1 MRTPLFLILYIS
13 TIWAAEAPPNF
24 IVILGEAQGW
34 ASLSIPLDDRNA
46 AGSRSDY
53 IQTPN
58 LDSIGKSG
66 VSFSDFYA
74 GAPRCTPSR
83 AALYT
88 GRSPTQLHMTF
99 VSEGKKEGAASPGD
113 KVIAPACT
121 TELPANIETIATLLR
136 KRGYA
141 TAHFGKWHL
150 GRVNPTEHGFDESDG
165 ANSNGGPD
173 EVENPNP
180 KQCALTAQKG
190 CDFITRQV
198 KAKKPFYLEIDQ
210 YPGRQGDSATPET
223 IAAVKKRLG
232 ENFNA
237 QNLSRAAGCEEIDKS
252 IGLVL
257 AQLKAAGAEQ
267 NTYII
272 YTADHGAQGANS
284 NGMLTNG
291 KGTIWEG
298 GVRVPLLVS
307 GPQIKAGGFS
317 HVRAS
322 HVDLL
327 PTVAELAGVTR
338 SAWPK
343 GVEGVSLTPVLFGKS
358 ANVMNRARDDFVIHY
373 PHYDKDELGPT
384 SAIYYKNYKM
394 IRVYETGQS
403 LLFDLSTDLA
413 ERKNLAAALPDVVAE
428 LDRRLT
434 EYLKQEGGLLPQP
447 NPNYDPAG
455 ARSVE
460 SRGGSGTGGGKKSK
474 NKK

>member
-1 MRTPLFLILYIS
+1 MRTPLFLILYLCS
-13 TIWAAEAPPNF
+13 LGAAEVPPNF
-24 IVILGEAQGW
+24 VVILGEAQGW
-34 ASLSIPLDDRNA
+34 ASLSIPLDDRNV

-74 GAPRCTPSR
+74 AAPRCTPSR

-88 GRSPTQLHMTF
+88 GRSPTQLRMTF
-99 VSEGKKEGAASPGD
+99 VSEGKKDGVLNSGD

-121 TELPANIETIATLLR
+121 TELPAAIETMATLLR

-180 KQCALTAQKG
+180 KQCLLTAQKG
-190 CDFITRQV
+190 CDFIARQV

-210 YPGRQGDSATPET
+210 YPGRQGESATPET

-232 ENFNA
+232 ENFNS
-237 QNLSRAAGCEEIDKS
+237 QNLNRAAGCEEIDKS
-252 IGLVL
+252 IGQVL
-257 AQLKAAGAEQ
+257 AQLKALGVSS

-284 NGMLTNG
+284 NGILTNG

-298 GVRVPLLVS
+298 GVRVPLLIS
-307 GPQIKAGGFS
+307 GPEIKAGTFS
-317 HVRAS
+317 HLRAS

-327 PTVAELAGVTR
+327 PTVAELAGLA
-338 SAWPK
+338 SASLPN
-343 GVEGVSLTPVLFGKS
+343 GIEGVSLVSVLKGKS
-358 ANVMNRARDDFVIHY
+358 TELLPRARDDFVIHY

-384 SAIYYKNYKM
+384 SAIYYKNYKL
-394 IRVYETGQS
+394 IRVYETSQS
-403 LLFDLSTDLA
+403 LLFDLNTDIG
-413 ERKNLAAALPDVVAE
+413 EKKNLAATLPAVVAE
-428 LDRRLT
+428 LEQRLT
-434 EYLKQEGGLLPQP
+434 EYLKQQGGLLPQP
-447 NPNYDPAG
+447 NPHYDPAG
-455 ARSVE
+455 VRSVD
-460 SRGGSGTGGGKKSK
+460 SRGGNGGGKKSK
-474 NKK
+474 PKK

>member
-13 TIWAAEAPPNF
+13 TVWAAESPPNF
-24 IVILGEAQGW
+24 LVILGEAQGW
-34 ASLSIPLDDRNA
+34 SSLSIPLDDRNV

-58 LDSIGKSG
+58 LDSIGKNG
-66 VSFSDFYA
+66 ISFSDFYA

-99 VSEGKKEGAASPGD
+99 VSEGKKDGAANTGD
-113 KVIAPACT
+113 KVIAPACI
-121 TELPANIETIATLLR
+121 TELPAGVETIGTLLR

-173 EVENPNP
+173 DVENPNP

-190 CDFITRQV
+190 CDFIARQV

-232 ENFNA
+232 ENFNS

-252 IGLVL
+252 IGQVL
-257 AQLKAAGAEQ
+257 AQLKALGVEQ

-298 GVRVPLLVS
+298 GVRVPLLIS
-307 GPQIKAGGFS
+307 GPQIKSGVFS
-317 HVRAS
+317 HARAS

-327 PTVAELAGVTR
+327 PTVVELAGIAGN
-338 SAWPK
+338 SLPK
-343 GVEGVSLTPVLFGKS
+343 GIEGASLVPILLGKS
-358 ANVMNRARDDFVIHY
+358 LEAPRRPRDDFVIHY

-384 SAIYYKNYKM
+384 SAIYYKNYKL

-403 LLFDLSTDLA
+403 MLFDLSSDLA
-413 ERKNLAAALPDVVAE
+413 EQKNLAATLPDVVAQ
-428 LDRRLT
+428 LDKRLT

-455 ARSVE
+455 VRSVD
-460 SRGGSGTGGGKKSK
+460 SRGGVGKKTK

>member
-1 MRTPLFLILYIS
+1 MRTPLFFIFFIS
-13 TIWAAEAPPNF
+13 TLWAAETPPNF
-24 IVILGEAQGW
+24 VVILGEAQGW
-34 ASLSIPLDDRNA
+34 ASLSIPLDDRNV
-46 AGSRSDY
+46 AGSKSDY

-58 LDSIGKSG
+58 LDSIGKNG
-66 VSFSDFYA
+66 VVFSDFYA
-74 GAPRCTPSR
+74 AAPRCTPSR

-88 GRSPTQLHMTF
+88 GRSPTQLRMTF
-99 VSEGKKEGAASPGD
+99 VNEGKKDGATNTGD

-121 TELPANIETIATLLR
+121 TELPAKIETIGTLLR
-136 KRGYA
+136 KKGYA

-150 GRVNPTEHGFDESDG
+150 GRVNPIEHGFDESDG

-173 EVENPNP
+173 DVENPNP
-180 KQCALTAQKG
+180 KQCALTAQLG
-190 CDFITRQV
+190 CDFIARQV

-232 ENFNA
+232 ENFNP

-252 IGLVL
+252 IGTVL
-257 AQLKAAGAEQ
+257 AQLKALGVDRH
-267 NTYII
+267 TYII
-272 YTADHGAQGANS
+272 YTADHGAQGTNI

-307 GPQIKAGGFS
+307 GPQIKAGVFS
-317 HVRAS
+317 HARAS

-327 PTVAELAGVTR
+327 PTVAELAGLAR
-338 SAWPK
+338 GALPS
-343 GVEGVSLTPVLFGKS
+343 GIEGASLVPVLLGKS
-358 ANVMNRARDDFVIHY
+358 TEVAGRPRDDFIIHY
-373 PHYDKDELGPT
+373 PHYDKDDLGPT
-384 SAIYYKNYKM
+384 SAIYYNNYKL

-403 LLFDLSTDLA
+403 MLFDLSKDLA
-413 ERKNLAAALPDVVAE
+413 ERKNLAAAMPDVVAQ
-428 LDRRLT
+428 LDKRLT
-434 EYLKQEGGLLPQP
+434 EYLKQQGGLLPQP

-455 ARSVE
+455 IRSVDN
-460 SRGGSGTGGGKKSK
+460 RGGAGKKTK